1 MEWITLGPQEELEK
15 PFDEKPPIEINII
28 LTEVPIENLHELY
41 NEAEEKDP
49 EVIENKNI
57 KEQEELNK
65 IWAQIGPRIP

>member
-1 MEWITLGPQEELEK
+1 MERITLGPQEELEK
-15 PFDEKPPIEINII
+15 PFSDKP
-28 LTEVPIENLHELY
+28 PIENLHELY